1 MIQFKPSKWLACLFL
16 FLLPIMLGIC
26 FAYPLYGGS
35 QGYGWCPTCGRDMP
49 DSHFPHGGGGGG
61 GGGGYGGY
69 TPGPSPQEQQASA
82 ANREGLSYEKSGD
95 WDNAIKSYREALRL
109 NPNERVFL
117 LNLQD
122 GINNKGVALHKNGDY
137 ESALRLF
144 EEALR
149 LNPDYPNGRRNIRVA
164 KGHIINREG
173 LEYFNNEDYDS
184 AISYFEES
192 IRVNPEDQTARG
204 NLAEA
209 RKRKREQAESIQ
221 LEDQWRKDEQRR
233 KEEEERIAREI
244 EEQKREE
251 GERIAREIEEQKRK
265 EEERIAKEVLE
276 QKRKEEERIAK
287 AMAEQKLK
295 EATQR
300 VNNMLDGLA
309 KKLGAST
316 GTSKSSN
323 SSGLRLMRPV
333 GARLFEKGTKD
344 SAPVD
349 LRLMPLNKPLVGYPP
364 LSEGEQLQTQSTGKQ
379 TAEDSKGEISNL
391 KIDVLLEALGPGKT
405 WDESISYLEDKLA
418 HEQDIN
424 KKQAICDAIADTKK
438 AADTDNTQQYLDD
451 FFKQIYR

>member
-1 MIQFKPSKWLACLFL
+1 
-16 FLLPIMLGIC
+16 
-26 FAYPLYGGS
+26 
-35 QGYGWCPTCGRDMP
+35 
-49 DSHFPHGGGGGG
+49 
-61 GGGGYGGY
+61 
-69 TPGPSPQEQQASA
+69 
-82 ANREGLSYEKSGD
+82 
-95 WDNAIKSYREALRL
+95 
-109 NPNERVFL
+109 
-117 LNLQD
+117 
-122 GINNKGVALHKNGDY
+122 
-137 ESALRLF
+137 
-144 EEALR
+144 
-149 LNPDYPNGRRNIRVA
+149 
-164 KGHIINREG
+164 
-173 LEYFNNEDYDS
+173 
-184 AISYFEES
+184 
-192 IRVNPEDQTARG
+192 
-204 NLAEA
+204 
-209 RKRKREQAESIQ
+209 
-221 LEDQWRKDEQRR
+221 
-233 KEEEERIAREI
+233 
-244 EEQKREE
+244 
-251 GERIAREIEEQKRK
+251 
-265 EEERIAKEVLE
+265 
-276 QKRKEEERIAK
+276 
-287 AMAEQKLK
+287 MAEQKLK

-418 HEQDIN
+418 HEQDIK